1 MQETDG
7 ELKALT
13 PEESWRAINTTMDR
27 ARNSMHV
34 AGTTTILLLWGHGFA
49 GTCLPVHHRDAG
61 ARFLG
66 G

>member
-13 PEESWRAINTTMDR
+13 PEESWCAINTTMDR

-34 AGTTTILLLWGHGFA
+34 AGTTTILLLWGA
-49 GTCLPVHHRDAG
+49 IAS
-61 ARFLG
+61 LG
-66 G
+66 HVSQYTIETLAPDF